1 MGHTTSE
8 GERRVIQ
15 PWFGEAKLGIFVHWG
30 IYSVDGVPESWSFFD
45 GTVPYDRYMAQLD
58 GFTAARYEPA
68 AWADLFVRAGARYA
82 VLTAK
87 HHDGVALWD
96 TAANDLS
103 VVGRTPAGR
112 DLVAPYVDALRA
124 RGVKVGLYY
133 SHVDWSH
140 PDYATVRPPGQDPAE
155 RGNPYSMPAAGD
167 ESSERWAN
175 FLGFHRAQVREL
187 LERFRPDLLWFDGEW
202 ERAPEQWRTAE
213 LARDIAELSPHTVV
227 NGRLTGH
234 GDYATPEQGVPVQPP
249 AQEWELCLTVN
260 DSWGYQPQD
269 TRHKSPRRLV
279 RIFAETIGGG
289 GNLLLDVGPKEDG
302 TLLPEQAER
311 LEALGEWIG
320 RHTDAVYGTVRGL
333 PHGHFYGPSTL
344 AADRRTLYLFL
355 FDRPNEYVVLRGVRN
370 AVRSARVL
378 GTDVEVRHERVGGLG
393 DVPGWEYVHLTDDHL
408 DPLCTVLA
416 LELDGALDLY
426 GAHTRD

>member
-1 MGHTTSE
+1 M
-8 GERRVIQ
+8 Q
-15 PWFGEAKLGIFVHWG
+15 PWFTDAKLGIFLHWG
-30 IYSVDGVPESWSFFD
+30 IYSVDGVAESWSFFHD
-45 GTVPYDRYMAQLD
+45 QVPYDRYMAQLE
-58 GFTAARYEPA
+58 GFTASAYDPE

-103 VVGRTPAGR
+103 VIKRTPAGR
-112 DLVAPYVDALRA
+112 DLISPYVAALRA
-124 RGVKVGLYY
+124 RGIKVGLYY
-133 SHVDWSH
+133 SHLDWSH
-140 PDYATVRPPGQDPAE
+140 PDYATVRPDGQDPAE
-155 RGNPYSMPAAGD
+155 RGNRYSMPAAGE
-167 ESSERWAN
+167 ESEERWAD
-175 FLGFHRAQVREL
+175 FLAFHRAQVREL
-187 LERFRPDLLWFDGEW
+187 LEQFEPDLLWFDGEW
-202 ERAPEQWRTAE
+202 ERSPEQWRMAE
-213 LARDIAELSPHTVV
+213 LADEIRALSPHTVV

-234 GDYATPEQGVPVQPP
+234 GDYATPEQGVPIEPPSQP
-249 AQEWELCLTVN
+249 WELCLTVN

-269 TRHKSPRRLV
+269 DHHKSPRQLV
-279 RIFAETIGGG
+279 RIFVEAVGGG

-302 TLLPEQAER
+302 TLLPEQTER
-311 LEALGEWIG
+311 LEALGEWTS

-344 AADRRTLYLFL
+344 SADRRTLYLFL

-370 AVRSARVL
+370 VVTSARVL
-378 GTDVEVRHERVGGLG
+378 GKGVEARHERVGGLG
-393 DVPGWEYVHLTDDHL
+393 DVPGWEYVHVSDDQL

-416 LELDGALDLY
+416 LELDGELDLY